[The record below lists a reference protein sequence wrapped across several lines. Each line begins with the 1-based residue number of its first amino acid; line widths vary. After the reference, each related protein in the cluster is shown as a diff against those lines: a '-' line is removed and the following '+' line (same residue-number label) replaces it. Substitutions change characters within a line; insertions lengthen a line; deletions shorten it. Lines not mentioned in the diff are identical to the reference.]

1 MNEWTN
7 GLGQLIQVLA
17 IVMVVA
23 VVLAVLG
30 LLLLERRLRRLR
42 VPAGASLATTLRMVP
57 LGLVIV
63 LDLLDLGLDVFAT
76 PVVWI
81 ILSRYRLQALR
92 NTAAIEA
99 LIPFTQV
106 IPTLTIAW
114 FVVRMLNLGEVPR
127 AGIIEAEE
135 RSPGRYEPRV
145 GRHR

>member
-1 MNEWTN
+1 
-7 GLGQLIQVLA
+7 
-17 IVMVVA
+17 
-23 VVLAVLG
+23 
-30 LLLLERRLRRLR
+30 
-42 VPAGASLATTLRMVP
+42 MVP

-99 LIPFTQV
+99 LIPFTQA

-114 FVVRMLNLGEVPR
+114 LVVRMLNLGEIPR

-135 RSPGRYEPRV
+135 RGPGRYEPRI
-145 GRHR
+145 GRH